1 MAKALI
7 IDSAAGWE
15 FKTSTYRMQN
25 QIGYGIVPIKI
36 SDILKSDNR
45 EIRFVLYG
53 TASSYITSNYSIP
66 VPRDY
71 DNKYPFIARATL
83 CYFPQ
88 CSRVQG
94 VDYISRELSLRFGR
108 VNRKGEIDDINENVQ
123 DEAGHAVDERTSRKE
138 FRKWENTKF
147 ISKILKKNRPLNSYD
162 ERLWGIS
169 IVSKERLTTSMTSN
183 LNFGVIVTL
192 REIYGV
198 NRIQDFI
205 TACTLRCWIVNEIKL
220 ENRLTL
226 YNKNQEEIVF
236 DE

>member
-1 MAKALI
+1 M
-7 IDSAAGWE
+7 
-15 FKTSTYRMQN
+15 
-25 QIGYGIVPIKI
+25 
-36 SDILKSDNR
+36 
-45 EIRFVLYG
+45 YG

-66 VPRDY
+66 VPRDS

-94 VDYISRELSLRFGR
+94 VDYTSRELSLRFGR
-108 VNRKGEIDDINENVQ
+108 VNRKGEIDDINENIQ
-123 DEAGHAVDERTSRKE
+123 DEAGHATCERKARKE

-147 ISKILKKNRPLNSYD
+147 ISKILKKNRALNSYD

-192 REIYGV
+192 REINGV

-205 TACTLRCWIVNEIKL
+205 TACTLRGWIVNEIIL
-220 ENRLTL
+220 ENRLML
-226 YNKNQEEIVF
+226 YNKNQEEITF
-236 DE
+236 DES